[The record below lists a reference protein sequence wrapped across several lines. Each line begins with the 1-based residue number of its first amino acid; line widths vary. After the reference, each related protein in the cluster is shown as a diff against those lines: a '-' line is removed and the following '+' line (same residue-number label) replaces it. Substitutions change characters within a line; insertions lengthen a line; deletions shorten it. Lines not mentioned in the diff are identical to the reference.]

1 MKQPIYSP
9 QEALERVKLMM
20 KYDMS
25 KTLNENKESI
35 KRPLKE
41 FKDNID
47 TPTEKSVQKILNS
60 CSGRPDAEGTLDA
73 ASIASAFN
81 LSFEYWAGTE
91 DSLWRK
97 QASIMKKGNM
107 DDLCNV
113 KREFEDA
120 GYGDFA
126 EALVDELDD
135 EELAELMQTFTSM
148 KYKSDKMAKLA
159 VASTEQYNINWFKKQ
174 FPCIFESDGNV
185 DSQVRKNQNNY
196 IYILIKGT
204 SGAQYQVYSDGRIK
218 KTDGTSTGKK
228 IACSGSKVTFI
239 NESIQKKN
247 LVEQIDDSE
256 LTGNRRTPSPSPNPS
271 PRPRPVPRPTQ
282 SQFKTCPEQMPIKF
296 GCKNETVKEIQNC
309 LKLTPDGMFGPK
321 TKKALIDKGYGGELI
336 TTEMVIAICGKNNS
350 KPSTTPPVNQAK
362 PDEIEKVDAE
372 DATDLLK

>member
-1 MKQPIYSP
+1 MKQPKYSP

-35 KRPLKE
+35 KSPLKE
-41 FKDNID
+41 FKDSID

-60 CSGRPDAEGTLDA
+60 CSSRPEAEGTLDA
-73 ASIASAFN
+73 ASIASSFN
-81 LSFEYWAGTE
+81 MSFEYWGGTD
-91 DSLWRK
+91 DSLWKK
-97 QASIMKKGNM
+97 QASIMLKGNM

-113 KREFEDA
+113 KKEFEDA

-196 IYILIKGT
+196 VYILIKGT
-204 SGAQYQVYSDGRIK
+204 SGKQYQVFSDGRVK
-218 KTDGTSTGKK
+218 KMDGTSTGRR
-228 IACSGSKVTFI
+228 ISCQGSKVSFI
-239 NESIQKKN
+239 SESIEKKK
-247 LVEQIDDSE
+247 LSEQIDDSV
-256 LTGNRRTPSPSPNPS
+256 LTGTGGTQ
-271 PRPRPVPRPTQ
+271 PRPRPRPAPRPTQ
-282 SQFKTCPEQMPIKF
+282 PQFKTCPEQMPIKF

-321 TKKALIDKGYGGELI
+321 TKKALIDKGYGGDSI

-350 KPSTTPPVNQAK
+350 KPSTTAPVNQAK